1 MYDDSFTA
9 VMAFMVFYFIFLAGW
24 WLVCAIMGHA
34 LLSKKGYRHI
44 GLYILAWVPLLNWI
58 SIFLFVGLPDAL
70 LNRKIDYLLRQM
82 AASGMIQAPLAPQPQ
97 MPAQPQP
104 AGPQPAYQAP
114 QNADAQQP
122 PFQPTWQPPQSQ
134 QAQTPVNPE
143 NLFGPGAGQNNS
155 GQNSQS

>member
-82 AASGMIQAPLAPQPQ
+82 AASGMIQTPLAPQ
-97 MPAQPQP
+97 PAQPQP

-114 QNADAQQP
+114 QNADVQQP